1 MTVIDSYLDT
11 LFAPYPNTARLR
23 EARTE
28 LRALMEDQQ
37 QALIDAGRTESQAVG
52 AVIAEFGSLEEV
64 AAELGITAEL
74 GDTGPGTG
82 TSAPALLSTERAEE
96 YVEAIRRSR
105 WIPAVAIPPSP
116 WAPRS
121 CCGSSPRCR

>member
-1 MTVIDSYLDT
+1 
-11 LFAPYPNTARLR
+11 
-23 EARTE
+23 
-28 LRALMEDQQ
+28 MEDQQ
-37 QALIDAGRTESQAVG
+37 QALIDAGRTESHAVG
-52 AVIAEFGSLEEV
+52 AVIAEF
-64 AAELGITAEL
+64 GITAEL

-82 TSAPALLSTERAEE
+82 TSAPALLSIERAEE

-121 CCGSSPRCR
+121 CCGSSPRCQ